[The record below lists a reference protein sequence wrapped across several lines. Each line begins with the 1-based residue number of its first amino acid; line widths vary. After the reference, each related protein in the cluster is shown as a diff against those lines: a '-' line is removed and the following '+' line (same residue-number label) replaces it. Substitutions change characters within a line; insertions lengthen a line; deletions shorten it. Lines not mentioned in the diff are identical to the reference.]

1 MIRPRYFSTS
11 LSTPLSTPLL
21 TPLELFFLELF
32 GGDGHR
38 ADRQNRDRVKVK
50 AAEYL
55 AKWIYIHLGK
65 D

>member
-1 MIRPRYFSTS
+1 MSLFFDFSLDSS
-11 LSTPLSTPLL
+11 LDSSLA
-21 TPLELFFLELF
+21 LFFLELF
-32 GGDGHR
+32 GGDGYR
-38 ADRQNRDRVKVK
+38 TDRQNRDWLKVK